1 METYTH
7 QASESGPKDVPRVAG
22 AVDAVAALLTRD
34 EKGELAI
41 IRKLRDVM
49 DEAFTLPGTKL
60 KIGLDPIIGLIPGIG
75 DLTGAA
81 IGGYVLHAANK
92 LGVPTVVMARMLLNL
107 VIDALIGII
116 PIVGDYLDV
125 LYKAN
130 SKNVALV
137 EQAVLNR
144 ETTARSSWW
153 RLAGVFAAFGAI
165 VIGGFVGA
173 VFLAKWIWTM
183 AI

>member
-1 METYTH
+1 M
-7 QASESGPKDVPRVAG
+7 SS

-41 IRKLRDVM
+41 IRKLRTVM
-49 DEAFTLPGTKL
+49 DEAVAVPGTRIKF
-60 KIGLDPIIGLIPGIG
+60 GLDSVIGLIPGVG
-75 DLTGAA
+75 DLSGAA

-107 VIDALIGII
+107 GIDALIGII

-165 VIGGFVGA
+165 VLGGFVGA